1 MLALKSLSAT
11 TKERQMKKRNK
22 QKSKR
27 RLRRIGEII
36 LVIILILLSYMAG
49 FKTGVDNIPEPV
61 TNPPENGRYN
71 VDIYEGGKVVVT
83 TRLQYIYS
91 KSNKLIIYGKPT
103 HEPIE

>member
-1 MLALKSLSAT
+1 
-11 TKERQMKKRNK
+11 MKKRNK

-49 FKTGVDNIPEPV
+49 FKTGLNNMPDSAI
-61 TNPPENGRYN
+61 NPPENGIYN
-71 VDIYEGGKVVVT
+71 VDIYEGGKVMVT
-83 TRLQYIYS
+83 TRIQYVQTDN
-91 KSNKLIIYGKPT
+91 NKLIVYGKPT

>member
-1 MLALKSLSAT
+1 
-11 TKERQMKKRNK
+11 MKKRSK
-22 QKSKR
+22 QIAKR
-27 RLRRIGEII
+27 RLCRIATTIA
-36 LVIILILLSYMAG
+36 VIILLGLSYMVG
-49 FKTGVDNIPEPV
+49 FKTGVNNIPEPV

-91 KSNKLIIYGKPT
+91 KSNKLIIYGKPI